1 MFLSAALSA
10 ASKKATVASSPPQ
23 VDLDLSSASRPC
35 LVAFEDDATES
46 VSAPPDPS
54 ASAAPLSQDDLPPSS
69 TLPPPQ
75 EAFRRDLP
83 SMIFLSKKDLFF
95 R

>member
-23 VDLDLSSASRPC
+23 VDLDQSSASRPC

-54 ASAAPLSQDDLPPSS
+54 ACAAPLSQDDLPPLS
-69 TLPPPQ
+69 TFSPPQ
-75 EAFRRDLP
+75 EAFRRDLFP
-83 SMIFLSKKDLFF
+83 MIYLPKKDFF
-95 R
+95 SR